1 MTMFKGF
8 EKGFVRFNQILIGLM
23 LVIMFV
29 FVFTNV
35 VTRYLFGFSIA
46 TAEEISTFL
55 MIWVTYLGAG
65 LALREGSLASIDL
78 FQDRLS
84 ENRRRWLR
92 AVLGLLMVLFF
103 LILVYFGV
111 KFCVLGWA
119 QETFATQIPRGIP
132 YIVIPLGALL
142 FALHLIL
149 MFRRWLERR
158 WDRVSLLPQTEFQ
171 EPEEVP

>member
-1 MTMFKGF
+1 MVKGF

-23 LVIMFV
+23 LVIMFI

-35 VTRYLFGFSIA
+35 VTRYIFGFSIA

-84 ENRRRWLR
+84 ESLRRRLR
-92 AVLGLLMVLFF
+92 VFLGVVMVLFF

-111 KFCVLGWA
+111 RFCILGWS

-132 YIVIPLGALL
+132 YLVIPLGALL

-158 WDRVSLLPQTEFQ
+158 WETVSLLPKAESQDL
-171 EPEEVP
+171 EELP

>member
-1 MTMFKGF
+1 MAMVKGF

-23 LVIMFV
+23 LVIMFI

-35 VTRYLFGFSIA
+35 VTRYIFGFSIA

-84 ENRRRWLR
+84 ESLRRRLR
-92 AVLGLLMVLFF
+92 VFLGVVMVLFF

-111 KFCVLGWA
+111 RFCILGWS

-132 YIVIPLGALL
+132 YLVIPLGALL

-158 WDRVSLLPQTEFQ
+158 WETVSLLPKAESQDL
-171 EPEEVP
+171 EELP